1 MNFVT
6 NKTKNTLLQQICN
19 SPKSRVTLLFKTQ
32 HNKKRTW
39 GQFMQFLD
47 IYIYSGSFFFFLNP
61 LPATWQAASIEVQKH
76 LFQPI
81 STRAT
86 FLLFVTS
93 RSTPPPKE
101 MQINCRP
108 QSHFTVTDNT
118 TTYKVSSYSAGM

>member
-6 NKTKNTLLQQICN
+6 NKTKNTLLQQIHN

-32 HNKKRTW
+32 HNKKRTYCSCNSLT
-39 GQFMQFLD
+39 FIFTLVA
-47 IYIYSGSFFFFLNP
+47 FFFFLNP
-61 LPATWQAASIEVQKH
+61 LPATWQAASIVVQKH

-81 STRAT
+81 STRIT

-101 MQINCRP
+101 MQMNCRP